1 MGEGAFGQVFLFK
14 SKTNQ
19 KSEFAVKI
27 MLKEHLTPQILSLVR
42 EEVAILSMLDHAN
55 IVKYVESYEDSR
67 YMYIV
72 MELLQDAVE
81 LQEVVEK

>member
-1 MGEGAFGQVFLFK
+1 
-14 SKTNQ
+14 
-19 KSEFAVKI
+19 
-27 MLKEHLTPQILSLVR
+27 
-42 EEVAILSMLDHAN
+42 MLDHAN